1 MFFKLLL
8 IALPVF
14 FVIDILWLGF
24 VARGFY
30 RDQLGDLL
38 RPTTN
43 WAAAIVFYLIFL
55 VGLVVFV
62 IQPAVDAG
70 SSAEALWRG
79 ALFGFV
85 AYATYDLTNLA
96 VVRDWPLTMTIVD
109 IAWGAVLAASVSVST
124 YGIERALS

>member
-1 MFFKLLL
+1 MFLKLLL

-14 FVIDILWLGF
+14 FVIDILWLGLI
-24 VARGFY
+24 ARGFY

-38 RPTTN
+38 RPETN
-43 WAAAIVFYLIFL
+43 WTAAIVFYLIFL

-70 SSAEALWRG
+70 SWSEALWRG

-85 AYATYDLTNLA
+85 AYATYDLSNLA

-109 IAWGAVLAASVSVST
+109 IAWGAVLAASVSIAT
-124 YGIERALS
+124 YGIESAL

>member
-1 MFFKLLL
+1 MFLKLLL
-8 IALPVF
+8 IALPVY
-14 FVIDILWLGF
+14 FVIDILWLGLI
-24 VARGFY
+24 ARGFY

-38 RPTTN
+38 RPETN
-43 WAAAIVFYLIFL
+43 WTAAIVFYLIFL

-70 SSAEALWRG
+70 SWSEALWRG

-109 IAWGAVLAASVSVST
+109 IAWGAVLAASGSIAT
-124 YGIERALS
+124 NGIESAL